1 MSQDTTAAPDAVA
14 ALDVS
19 FDGELPASVDAAAV
33 RRMAT
38 VARVLD
44 DGVRVPGTDARIGID
59 PVLGILP
66 GAGDAVAAGLS
77 LYVVVES
84 ARLGVSFGTLVR
96 MLATIAA
103 DVALGSIP
111 VVGPVLDALFKA
123 NARNLELALSDL
135 AVADGGERDDGDDT
149 RETTANGPVEIE
161 VTAHSSS

>member
-1 MSQDTTAAPDAVA
+1 
-14 ALDVS
+14 
-19 FDGELPASVDAAAV
+19 
-33 RRMAT
+33 
-38 VARVLD
+38 
-44 DGVRVPGTDARIGID
+44 VPGTDARIGID

-161 VTAHSSS
+161 VTAYSSS